1 MGRPQVRSPARSR
14 HTSRVS
20 PFAALKAHTSLIY
33 ATRQASKE
41 HCEWRA
47 IANADQS
54 DDSEDPK
61 RAYGRVRWNGSMY
74 DLTGTFLAEAAYC
87 LSRESKTLA
96 HEIGGGV
103 LTPATLGASYLSRL
117 QKAGLETSVSIL
129 P

>member
-1 MGRPQVRSPARSR
+1 MHPA
-14 HTSRVS
+14 
-20 PFAALKAHTSLIY
+20 
-33 ATRQASKE
+33 RQASKE

-61 RAYGRVRWNGSMY
+61 RAYGRIRWNGSMY
-74 DLTGTFLAEAAYC
+74 DLTGTFLGAAAYC
-87 LSRESKTLA
+87 LSRETKTLA

-103 LTPATLGASYLSRL
+103 LTPACLGASYLSRL
-117 QKAGLETSVSIL
+117 QSAGLETETRML